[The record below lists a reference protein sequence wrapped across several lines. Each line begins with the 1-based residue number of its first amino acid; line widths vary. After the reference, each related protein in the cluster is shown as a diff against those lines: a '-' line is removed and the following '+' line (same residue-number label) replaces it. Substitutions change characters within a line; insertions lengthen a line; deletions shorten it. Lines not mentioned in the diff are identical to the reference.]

1 VSKAIKDKAFRK
13 SSAKVKFDKVTHTY
27 TVGGKKLPSVTQI
40 MRPLS
45 EQYYAD
51 IPQEIMENARQRG
64 TRVHEAIEMY
74 DIFGTETDDKAI
86 RPYLVG
92 YRMAQELH
100 QFHPKFSEQIMACED
115 YCGTVDMIAKM
126 GNDLII
132 IDLKATSK
140 INFELLEVQLAGYM
154 RLARENN
161 HAIERTY
168 VLQVKPYAFRFVEI
182 LPNYEAF
189 ERLLDEYKRQ
199 VVRSI

>member
-1 VSKAIKDKAFRK
+1 MPKAIKDKAFRQ

-45 EQYYAD
+45 EQHYAD
-51 IPQEIMENARQRG
+51 IPHEIMENARQRG
-64 TRVHEAIEMY
+64 TRVHEAIEIY
-74 DIFGTETDDKAI
+74 DMFGAETDDKEI

-100 QFHPKFSEQIMACED
+100 KFHPKFSEQIMACEE
-115 YCGTVDMIAKM
+115 YCGTVEIIAKM
-126 GNDLII
+126 KDDLII

-182 LPNYEAF
+182 LPNYELF
-189 ERLLDEYKRQ
+189 EKLLKEHYEQ
-199 VVRSI
+199 AI